1 MKWVDNG
8 GGDFEN
14 PEPGSYAARCY
25 KITDIGTQTG
35 EYQGKQT
42 IRRQVIIGWE
52 LDEKM
57 TDGRPFVVSKFYT
70 ASLNEKATLR
80 HDLEGWRGRQFTD
93 EELGGFDPKK
103 LIAQPCLLSLTK
115 TDKGKIKVASVGK
128 LPKSMTAP
136 EIHNPTVFFSLDDF
150 DPGIFDGLS
159 DGIKKLVMQS
169 PEYQEARNP
178 RNMDEGNR
186 AAAMASADAEDC
198 PF

>member
-1 MKWVDNG
+1 MRWTDNG

-14 PEPGSYAARCY
+14 PEPGSYAARAY
-25 KITDIGTQTG
+25 RIIDIGTQTG

-42 IRRQVIIGWE
+42 IRRQVIVGWE

-80 HDLEGWRGRQFTD
+80 HDLEGWRGRQFTED
-93 EELGGFDPKK
+93 ELMGFDPKK
-103 LIAQPCLLSLTK
+103 LIGQPCLLSLTK
-115 TDKGKIKVASVGK
+115 PDKGKIKVASVGK

-136 EIHNPTVFFSLDDF
+136 ELSNAPFFFSLDDF
-150 DPGIFDGLS
+150 DPSAFDGLS

-169 PEYQEARNP
+169 PEYMAARNP
-178 RNMDEGNR
+178 RSMDDGNR
-186 AAAMASADAEDC
+186 EAAMASTDDC